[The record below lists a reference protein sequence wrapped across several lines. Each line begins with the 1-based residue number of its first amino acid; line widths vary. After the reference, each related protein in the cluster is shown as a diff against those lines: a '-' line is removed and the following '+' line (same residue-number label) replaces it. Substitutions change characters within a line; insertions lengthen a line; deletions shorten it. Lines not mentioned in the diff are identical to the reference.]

1 MLGRITEHAGDVLW
15 AQLKL
20 MYLLNDLQSQQMT
33 DLTAAIA
40 AQNRADAFEA
50 ARRTSAEAQG
60 RENLSRFLD
69 YGTGYTPTAVSMFR

>member
-33 DLTAAIA
+33 RLVVASIYRRAAILGSC
-40 AQNRADAFEA
+40 QVRAGGHGELLQL
-50 ARRTSAEAQG
+50 RQ
-60 RENLSRFLD
+60 
-69 YGTGYTPTAVSMFR
+69 

>member
-1 MLGRITEHAGDVLW
+1 
-15 AQLKL
+15 
-20 MYLLNDLQSQQMT
+20 MT

-69 YGTGYTPTAVSMFR
+69 YETGYTPTAVSMFR